1 MERVSFEN
9 PEVITLPSCLV
20 QYSLGRKKLE
30 NRVLEII
37 EYVYDTH
44 ISRKEYSEGRVFAGP
59 LLSEPISQLSVAQRN
74 SVLNWFEIGL
84 ACLLRPNCGQT
95 LCAYHCLDV
104 KEWEFGTKVCS
115 KISKMTKTRHDG
127 MEQVQSIVQKCQ
139 ILGKLRN

>member
-1 MERVSFEN
+1 MERESFEN

-59 LLSEPISQLSVAQRN
+59 LLSEPISQLSVAQ
-74 SVLNWFEIGL
+74 
-84 ACLLRPNCGQT
+84 
-95 LCAYHCLDV
+95 Y
-104 KEWEFGTKVCS
+104 
-115 KISKMTKTRHDG
+115 
-127 MEQVQSIVQKCQ
+127 
-139 ILGKLRN
+139 